1 LKFADYVKLSSN
13 ERTLIFRKW
22 VEYTEAPKRN
32 KQVLCKTWY
41 RWLRED
47 FNDKRSQNMVKKK
60 EIKETKETKIEI
72 ARKAIT
78 KKYGEGVISY
88 LGDHEDLEIDAIS
101 TGCLE
106 LDAALGVGGF
116 ARGRLYEVYGPNSSG
131 KSTLALSVCMQA
143 LKRDMNVA
151 YVDAEHSLDPKLVRN
166 MGTAVG
172 VNPDSIDLVQA
183 FTGDENLE
191 IAEILMKSGEVDV
204 LVVDSVSA
212 LLPKGMA
219 EGEISDNYIGLLA
232 RLMSKACLKL
242 TPTANRTNT
251 LLIFINQIR
260 HNIGKWGD
268 DRTPTGGEALSFY
281 ATGRIKVE
289 GGESKKSRIID
300 SKGVVVG
307 HTSEFQVVKN
317 KLAAPWR
324 TAGIELI
331 YGVGYNFSGEII
343 NLGVDFGIIDQK
355 GKWYY
360 YKEEKY
366 DGRDNL
372 TAAFIDDQDMY
383 AELGSKVKSVLG
395 LGDE

>member
-1 LKFADYVKLSSN
+1 
-13 ERTLIFRKW
+13 
-22 VEYTEAPKRN
+22 
-32 KQVLCKTWY
+32 
-41 RWLRED
+41 
-47 FNDKRSQNMVKKK
+47 MVKKK
-60 EIKETKETKIEI
+60 EAVSKSTLEI

-88 LGDHEDLEIDAIS
+88 LGDHEDLIIDAVS
-101 TGCLE
+101 TGCLA
-106 LDAALGVGGF
+106 LDSALGVGGF

-143 LKRDMNVA
+143 LKRDLQVV
-151 YVDAEHSLDPKLVRN
+151 YIDAEHSLDPKLVRN
-166 MGTAVG
+166 MGAMIG
-172 VNPDSIDLVQA
+172 VDPDGIDLVQA

-191 IAEILMKSGEVDV
+191 IAEILMKSGEIDV

-219 EGEISDNYIGLLA
+219 EGDISDNYIGLLA

-242 TPTANRTNT
+242 TPVANRTNT

-281 ATGRIKVE
+281 STGRIKVE

-300 SKGVVVG
+300 AKGVVSG

-324 TAGIELI
+324 TAKIDLL
-331 YGVGYNFSGEII
+331 YGVGYDFSGEVV
-343 NLGVDFGIIDQK
+343 NLGVELGLIEQAGAWFKYGDDKYQ
-355 GKWYY
+355 GK
-360 YKEEKY
+360 
-366 DGRDNL
+366 DSL
-372 TAAFIDDQDMY
+372 SAAFIEDTDMY
-383 AELGSKVKSVLG
+383 GTLRSKVRVVMG
-395 LGDE
+395 LENE